1 MMELLCN
8 ACQAVMQIPDD
19 RVPVNTTFRVI
30 CPRCRQKIVAV
41 SKASESKMESEHTPS
56 DDSLPMQA
64 TGPEE
69 EAVEEFSGEAID
81 ALQPGQSLALLCV
94 DQEESRSFL
103 KSLLGELGYK
113 VHCPLTADHALQR
126 LRFDQYHLIVLSD
139 AFGGQAP
146 NPMTEYLAN
155 LNMSTRRDMFVVLL
169 GERFKT
175 ANQWQA
181 FVESVNLVCHPSELP
196 QLSALLRRVFSEHER
211 LYRVFNEC
219 LIAAGKKV

>member
-1 MMELLCN
+1 MELRCD
-8 ACQAVMQIPDD
+8 ACQVVMQIPAD
-19 RVPVNTTFRVI
+19 RVPLNTTFRVT
-30 CPRCRQKIVAV
+30 CPRCKQKIVAV
-41 SKASESKMESEHTPS
+41 SKASESKMEMKHIPS
-56 DDSLPMQA
+56 DDNLPIEA
-64 TGPEE
+64 TDPEDK
-69 EAVEEFSGEAID
+69 AVEEFSVEAID
-81 ALQPGQSLALLCV
+81 ALQPGQSLSLLCV
-94 DQEESRSFL
+94 DQEGSRSSL

-113 VHCPLTADHALQR
+113 VDCPLTADHALQR

-146 NPMTEYLAN
+146 NPMRDYLAN

-175 ANQWQA
+175 ADHWQA
-181 FVESVNLVCHPSELP
+181 FVESVNLVCHPSELT
-196 QLSALLRRVFSEHER
+196 QLPTLLRRVFSEHER

>member
-1 MMELLCN
+1 MELLCD

-19 RVPVNTTFRVI
+19 RVPPHTPFRVT
-30 CPRCRQKIVAV
+30 CPRCKQRIVAV
-41 SKASESKMESEHTPS
+41 AKASESKLETKHTPS
-56 DDSLPMQA
+56 RDNLPMEA

-81 ALQPGQSLALLCV
+81 ALQPGQSLSLLCV
-94 DQEESRSFL
+94 DQEESRSSL
-103 KSLLGELGYK
+103 KSLLQELGYK
-113 VHCPLTADHALQR
+113 VDCPLTADHALQR

-139 AFGGQAP
+139 AFGGQAS
-146 NPMTEYLAN
+146 NPMTDYLAN
-155 LNMSTRRDMFVVLL
+155 LNMSTRRDMFVVLV

-175 ANQWQA
+175 ADHWQA
-181 FVESVNLVCHPSELP
+181 FVESVNLVCHPSELA
-196 QLSALLRRVFSEHER
+196 QLPTLLRRVFSEHER